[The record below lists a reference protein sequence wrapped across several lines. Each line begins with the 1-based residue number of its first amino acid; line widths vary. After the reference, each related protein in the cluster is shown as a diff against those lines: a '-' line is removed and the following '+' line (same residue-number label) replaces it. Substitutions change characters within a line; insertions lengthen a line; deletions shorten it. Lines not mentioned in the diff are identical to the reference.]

1 MKTEILQQNRTSWN
15 AVAGHFNGVDALPR
29 YGPFAQSEEELRLF
43 DSIDGKNVLDIGCGS
58 GHSLLYVSEQ
68 GAKDL
73 WGVDLSDNQVKRAHE
88 TLAGL
93 DAQLYCAAMEED
105 IGLPEAYFD
114 IVYSIYAIGWT
125 VDLDRTFELIYSYL
139 RPGGTFI
146 FSWDHP
152 LYAHL
157 KSEDGHLSLEGSYQD
172 EGSVHYANFK
182 GEDAPM
188 TIPKRKFSTYLNALV
203 KAGFSIE
210 QVVEPDVPHDLK
222 ETNTEVSDRYY
233 SLYKAQ
239 KFPTTFIIKARK

>member
-15 AVAGHFNGVDALPR
+15 TVAAHFDGVDALPR

-58 GHSLLYVSEQ
+58 GHSLLYMSEQ
-68 GAKDL
+68 GARDL
-73 WGVDLSDNQVKRAHE
+73 WGVDLSDNQVERAHE

-125 VDLDRTFELIYSYL
+125 VDLDRTFALIYSYL

-157 KSEDGHLSLEGSYQD
+157 KSESGLLSLDGSYQE
-172 EGSVHYANFK
+172 EGSVHYAHFK

-210 QVVEPDVPHDLK
+210 QVVEPDVPADMK
-222 ETNTEVSDRYY
+222 EVQTDASDRYY

-239 KFPTTFIIKARK
+239 KFPTSFIIKARK

>member
-15 AVAGHFNGVDALPR
+15 TVAAHFDGVDALPR
-29 YGPFAQSEEELRLF
+29 YGPFAQSEEELCLF
-43 DSIDGKNVLDIGCGS
+43 NSIDGKNVLDIGCGS
-58 GHSLLYVSEQ
+58 GHSLLYMSEQ
-68 GAKDL
+68 GARDL
-73 WGVDLSDNQVKRAHE
+73 WGVDLSDNQVERAHE

-125 VDLDRTFELIYSYL
+125 VDLDRTFALIYSYL

-157 KSEDGHLSLEGSYQD
+157 KSESGQLTLDGSYQE
-172 EGSVHYANFK
+172 EGSVHYAHFK

-210 QVVEPDVPHDLK
+210 QVVEPDVPADMK
-222 ETNTEVSDRYY
+222 EVQADASDRYY

-239 KFPTTFIIKARK
+239 KFPTSFIIKARK

>member
-15 AVAGHFNGVDALPR
+15 TVAAHFDGVDALPR

-43 DSIDGKNVLDIGCGS
+43 NSIDGKNVLDIGCGS
-58 GHSLLYVSEQ
+58 GHSLLYMSEQ
-68 GAKDL
+68 GARDL
-73 WGVDLSDNQVKRAHE
+73 WGVDLSDNQVERAHE

-114 IVYSIYAIGWT
+114 IVYSVYAIGWT
-125 VDLDRTFELIYSYL
+125 VDLDRIFALIYSYL

-157 KSEDGHLSLEGSYQD
+157 KSESGQLSLDGSYQE
-172 EGSVHYANFK
+172 EGSVHYAHFK

-210 QVVEPDVPHDLK
+210 QVVEPDVPADMK
-222 ETNTEVSDRYY
+222 EVQADVSDRYY

-239 KFPTTFIIKARK
+239 KFPTSFIIKARK

>member
-1 MKTEILQQNRTSWN
+1 MNTDILKQNRKSWN
-15 AVAGHFNGVDALPR
+15 TVAGHFNGVDALPA
-29 YGPFAQSEEELRLF
+29 YGPFTQSEEELRLF
-43 DSIDGKNVLDIGCGS
+43 DSIEGKNVLDIGCGS
-58 GHSLLYVSEQ
+58 GHSLLYMNGQ

-73 WGVDLSDNQVKRAHE
+73 WGVDLSDSQIDRAQE
-88 TLAGL
+88 LLSGL

-105 IGLPEAYFD
+105 IGLPEQYFD

-125 VDLDRTFELIYSYL
+125 VDLGRTFELIHSYL

-152 LYAHL
+152 LYVHL
-157 KSEDGHLSLEGSYQD
+157 KSEDGLVSLNGSYQD

-203 KAGFSIE
+203 NAGFTIE
-210 QVVEPDVPHDLK
+210 KVVEPDVPQELK
-222 ETNTEVSDRYY
+222 ETEAEMSDRYY

-239 KFPTTFIIKARK
+239 KFPTSFIVKARK

>member
-1 MKTEILQQNRTSWN
+1 MEILKQNRKSWN
-15 AVAGHFNGVDALPR
+15 TVAGHFNGVDALPN
-29 YGPFAQSEEELRLF
+29 YGPFTQSEEELRLL
-43 DSIDGKNVLDIGCGS
+43 DSIEGKKVLDIGCGS
-58 GHSLLYVSEQ
+58 GHSLLYMNRQ
-68 GAKDL
+68 GAKDI
-73 WGVDLSDNQVKRAHE
+73 WGVDLSDKQIERATE
-88 TLAGL
+88 MLSGL

-152 LYAHL
+152 VCVHL
-157 KSEDGHLSLEGSYQD
+157 KSEDGFVSLNGSYQD
-172 EGSVHYANFK
+172 ESSVHYANFK
-182 GEDAPM
+182 GEDTPM

-203 KAGFSIE
+203 NVGFMIE
-210 QVVEPDVPHDLK
+210 QVVEPDVPQELK
-222 ETNTEVSDRYY
+222 DTEAEMSDRYY

-239 KFPTTFIIKARK
+239 KFPTSFIIKVRK

>member
-15 AVAGHFNGVDALPR
+15 TVAAHFDGVDALPR

-43 DSIDGKNVLDIGCGS
+43 NSIDGKNVLDIGCGS
-58 GHSLLYVSEQ
+58 GHSLLYMSEQ
-68 GAKDL
+68 GARDL
-73 WGVDLSDNQVKRAHE
+73 WGVDLSDNQVERAHE

-114 IVYSIYAIGWT
+114 IVYSVYAIGWT
-125 VDLDRTFELIYSYL
+125 VDLDRIFALIYSYL

-157 KSEDGHLSLEGSYQD
+157 KSESGQLTLDGSYQE
-172 EGSVHYANFK
+172 EGSVHYAHFK

-210 QVVEPDVPHDLK
+210 QVVEPDVPADMK
-222 ETNTEVSDRYY
+222 EVQADVSDRYY

-239 KFPTTFIIKARK
+239 KFPTSFIIKARK

>member
-1 MKTEILQQNRTSWN
+1 MNIEILKQNRTSWDT
-15 AVAGHFNGVDALPR
+15 VAEHFNGADALPG
-29 YGPFAQSEEELRLF
+29 YGPFTQSEEELKLF

-58 GHSLLYVSEQ
+58 GHSLLYMNGQ
-68 GAKDL
+68 GAKDI
-73 WGVDLSDNQVKRAHE
+73 WGVDLSDRQIERAHE
-88 TLAGL
+88 TLTGL

-125 VDLDRTFELIYSYL
+125 LDLDRTFELIYSYL

-157 KSEDGHLSLEGSYQD
+157 KSEDGHLSLDSSYQD
-172 EGSVHYANFK
+172 EGSIHYANFK

-222 ETNTEVSDRYY
+222 ETNAEVSDRYY

>member
-1 MKTEILQQNRTSWN
+1 MNTDILKQNRKSWN
-15 AVAGHFNGVDALPR
+15 TVAGHFNGVDALPA
-29 YGPFAQSEEELRLF
+29 YGPFAQSEDELRLF
-43 DSIDGKNVLDIGCGS
+43 DSIEGKNVLDIGCGS
-58 GHSLLYVSEQ
+58 GHSLLYMNGQ

-73 WGVDLSDNQVKRAHE
+73 WGVDLSDSQIDRARE
-88 TLAGL
+88 TLNGL

-105 IGLPEAYFD
+105 IGLPEQYFD

-139 RPGGTFI
+139 RTGGTFI

-152 LYAHL
+152 LYVHL
-157 KSEDGHLSLEGSYQD
+157 KSEDGLVSLNGSYQD

-182 GEDAPM
+182 GENAPM

-203 KAGFSIE
+203 NAGFTIE
-210 QVVEPDVPHDLK
+210 QVVEPDVPQEFK
-222 ETNTEVSDRYY
+222 ETEAEISDRYY

-239 KFPTTFIIKARK
+239 KFPTSFIVKARK

>member
-1 MKTEILQQNRTSWN
+1 MEILKQNRKSWN
-15 AVAGHFNGVDALPR
+15 TVAGHFNGADALPN
-29 YGPFAQSEEELRLF
+29 YGPFTQSEEELRLL
-43 DSIDGKNVLDIGCGS
+43 DSIEGKKVLDIGCGS
-58 GHSLLYVSEQ
+58 GHSLLYMNRQ
-68 GAKDL
+68 GAKDI
-73 WGVDLSDNQVKRAHE
+73 WGVDLSDKQIERATE
-88 TLAGL
+88 MLSGL

-152 LYAHL
+152 VCVHL
-157 KSEDGHLSLEGSYQD
+157 KSEDGFVSLNGSYQD
-172 EGSVHYANFK
+172 ESSVHYANFK
-182 GEDAPM
+182 GEDTPM

-203 KAGFSIE
+203 NVGFMIE
-210 QVVEPDVPHDLK
+210 QVVEPDVPQELK
-222 ETNTEVSDRYY
+222 DTEAEMSDRYY

-239 KFPTTFIIKARK
+239 KFPTSFIIKVRK